1 MSEARDPFRID
12 TRALDRLRAY
22 GAPSAPDEAPPSD
35 EPLLYALEIP
45 ARLDAARPACAFA
58 AEIMRRRALDSA
70 SASVVELALFEACA
84 NVIEHAYHFD
94 STRRFR
100 IDLLEAEDR
109 LTFQI
114 VSEGE
119 PLDPR
124 RLAGVPPAKLPVTHR
139 EGRGLGLPIIVR
151 AMDEVYSE
159 RAADGSNR
167 LILVK
172 HLREAAVE
180 A

>member
-1 MSEARDPFRID
+1 MRPARDPFRID
-12 TRALDRLRAY
+12 SSAVERLRAY
-22 GAPSAPDEAPPSD
+22 GAANASVETSSSD
-35 EPLLYALEIP
+35 EPIVYALEIP
-45 ARLDAARPACAFA
+45 ARLDAVRPACAFV
-58 AEIMRRRALDSA
+58 AEIMRRRGVDGA

-84 NVIEHAYHFD
+84 NVIEHSYHFD
-94 STRRFR
+94 STRRFHL
-100 IDLLEAEDR
+100 DLLESEDR

-114 VSEGE
+114 VSGGDG
-119 PLDPR
+119 LDPR
-124 RLAGVPPAKLPVTHR
+124 RLTGVPPAALPVTHR

-151 AMDEVYSE
+151 AMDEVHSE
-159 RAADGSNR
+159 QEPDGTNR